1 MNKIEKNSCDREN
14 RYIEVIIDNLNLE
27 QKVSQILCKIGIPVH
42 LTGYQYLRTAI
53 IMVVENNEM
62 ISQITKNLYPR
73 LAQKYNSTPSRIERA
88 IRHAVEVTWNRGQ
101 IEFIQNIFGYTVDSN
116 RGKPT
121 NSEFIAIVADKIQLE
136 NKLKKGDNVW

>member
-14 RYIEVIIDNLNLE
+14 TYIEVIRDNLNLE
-27 QKVSQILCKIGIPVH
+27 QKVSQILYKIGIPVH

-62 ISQITKNLYPR
+62 ISQITKKLYPR

-88 IRHAVEVTWNRGQ
+88 IRHAVEVAWNRGQ

-136 NKLKKGDNVW
+136 NKLKQGDNVW